1 MNCKQDTTFWFYW
14 EVGRGGW
21 YAPYSPVKDGLGVF
35 KLPSL
40 SDEQIDLLLSQI
52 APPESRVSIVEGKG
66 AQFDLKQQQ

>member
-21 YAPYSPVKDGLGVF
+21 YAHIHQSRRPGVF

-52 APPESRVSIVEGKG
+52 APSESRVSIVEGKG